1 MKLAILTDLHANREA
16 LQSVL
21 EHARAQGTERY
32 AFLGDFVGYGAEPAW
47 VVDTVREH
55 HARGAWVVRGNHD
68 EAVAHGAT
76 PTMRPEA
83 RFVVEWT
90 RSQLDAGQLDFLA
103 KLPLS
108 CEHGEK
114 LFVHANAHQP
124 GEWEYISG
132 RLEASRSLCA
142 TRQRLT
148 FCGHMHDPRLYHQ
161 SLVGK
166 CGEFVPV
173 AGESIPLL
181 APRRW
186 LVIPGAVGQPRDGDP
201 AACYATYDDS
211 SLQLT
216 CWRVPYD
223 HEAAGAKIRQAQ
235 LPQSLA
241 TRLADGH

>member
-16 LQSVL
+16 LQAVL
-21 EHARAQGTERY
+21 EHARAQGAEHY
-32 AFLGDFVGYGAEPAW
+32 AFLGDFVGYGADPGW
-47 VVDTVREH
+47 VLDTVREH

-68 EAVAHGAT
+68 DAVARGT
-76 PTMRPEA
+76 MSTMRADA
-83 RFVVEWT
+83 RTVVEWT
-90 RSQLDAGQLDFLA
+90 RSQLDDAQRDFLA
-103 KLPLS
+103 QLPLS
-108 CEHGEK
+108 CEHGEM
-114 LFVHANAHQP
+114 LFVHANAYRP
-124 GEWEYISG
+124 ADWDYISG
-132 RLEASRSLCA
+132 RLEASRSIIA

-161 SLVGK
+161 SQVGK

-181 APRRW
+181 PPRHW

-201 AACYATYDDS
+201 AACYATYDDA

-223 HEAAGAKIRQAQ
+223 HETTSAKMRRAQ